1 MEDDA
6 GNIKDHDLGKLDKY
20 ICYYKDHF
28 WSRWTKKY
36 LRDLWELHNLQ
47 YNSNETSLKEED
59 VTMIRGNEKN
69 RAHWR
74 TGIFYELLPGHSNI
88 TEAIK
93 LRAGTFCLQQTFQH
107 FSTLFNTVSTQ
118 LRCDQKQWRNQIRL
132 NSV

>member
-6 GNIKDHDLGKLDKY
+6 GNIKDHNLRNLDKS

-28 WSRWTKKY
+28 WSRRTKKY

-47 YNSNETSLKEED
+47 YNSNEMSLKEED

-74 TGIFYELLPGHSNI
+74 TGIFHDFLPGQSNI

-93 LRAGTFCLQQTFQH
+93 LRAGKFCLQQTFQH
-107 FSTLFNTVSTQ
+107 FSTLFNTVSIQ
-118 LRCDQKQWRNQIRL
+118 LRCDQ
-132 NSV
+132 